1 MQNVICTLWI
11 HDIKHRLILIIIYEI
26 VMENCKVPSDTIQE
40 SLNIDSALVSAGWA
54 YIH

>member
-11 HDIKHRLILIIIYEI
+11 HDLRQSIIIYEI
-26 VMENCKVPSDTIQE
+26 VKENCKVLSDTIQE
-40 SLNIDSALVSAGWA
+40 SVNIDSVLVHDCWV